1 MSAMMYKSD
10 VPDTGFSLPL
20 PLSLLWFSDD
30 CDLQLRAIF
39 IPRKKVEMTTI
50 KLFL

>member
-20 PLSLLWFSDD
+20 SLTLLWSSDD
-30 CDLQLRAIF
+30 GSCGQFSFLA
-39 IPRKKVEMTTI
+39 KKL
-50 KLFL
+50 K